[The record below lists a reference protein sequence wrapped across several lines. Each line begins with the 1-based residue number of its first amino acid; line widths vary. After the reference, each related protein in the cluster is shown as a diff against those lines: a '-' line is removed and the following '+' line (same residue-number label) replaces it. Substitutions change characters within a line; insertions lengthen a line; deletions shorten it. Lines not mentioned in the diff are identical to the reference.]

1 MNERELREIILR
13 QSKLTIVQA
22 QAVIDSLKGAI
33 KRELKLQHRVKLEKF
48 GIFHVIVTQALSGRN
63 PRTGAAILIKSKKKP
78 VFLPS
83 RLFRVE
89 LNTVI

>member
-1 MNERELREIILR
+1 MNKRELVEIVVN
-13 QSKLTIVQA
+13 QSKLTPLIA
-22 QAVIDSLKGAI
+22 ERVIDSMLGAI
-33 KRELKLQHRVKLEKF
+33 KRELRFQRRVKIEKF

-63 PRTGAAILIKSKKKP
+63 PRTGTAILIKSKKKP

-89 LNTVI
+89 INTVI